1 MQTRTET
8 YIQTETQEGVL
19 LIRLHRPD
27 KLNAICFEMMS
38 EVLAALQEGDKDSNI
53 GCFVLTGS
61 DKAFAAGADI
71 EEMARA
77 SAEQML
83 SQNPFAV
90 WDAIRRVKKP
100 IIAAVSG
107 YALGG
112 GCELAMLCDTII
124 ASETAVFSQP
134 EVNIG
139 IIPGAGG
146 TQRLIRAVGK
156 AKAMAMIL
164 SGERLV
170 AADAL
175 NFGLVA
181 EVHPLDTYLT
191 RAMGLAQD
199 IAQKPRLA
207 VQMAKE
213 LLYTAYECPLDVAIQ
228 VERQAFYALF
238 DSADKKE
245 GMAAFLEKR
254 PPQFSSVSISR
265 ND

>member
-1 MQTRTET
+1 MTM
-8 YIQTETQEGVL
+8 IQSEVRDGVC
-19 LIRLHRPD
+19 LIRLNRPE
-27 KLNAICFEMMS
+27 KLNAICFGMIA
-38 EVLAALQEGDKDSNI
+38 EVLAEMQRGDTAQEI

-71 EEMARA
+71 EEMASA
-77 SAEQML
+77 SAEEMTRD
-83 SQNPFAV
+83 NPFAV
-90 WDAIRRVKKP
+90 WDRLRRIKKP

-107 YALGG
+107 YAFGG

-146 TQRLIRAVGK
+146 TQRLLRAVGK

-164 SGERLV
+164 SGQRISAQE
-170 AADAL
+170 AFI
-175 NFGLVA
+175 FGLVA
-181 EVHPLDTYLT
+181 EVHPLESYLEK
-191 RAMGLAQD
+191 AMALGTT
-199 IAQKPRLA
+199 IASKPRLA
-207 VQMAKE
+207 VQLAKE
-213 LLYTAYECPLDVAIQ
+213 LIYTAYESPLERAINI
-228 VERQAFYALF
+228 ERQAFYGLF

-254 PPQFSSVSISR
+254 PAKFSHQSP
-265 ND
+265 